1 MISCRKLGAKP
12 PCEPCKGV
20 GFILVPADETS
31 REDSRLDRDE
41 DKESGYM
48 LVAGAF
54 DEEHQNGGR

>member
-1 MISCRKLGAKP
+1 ML
-12 PCEPCKGV
+12 CKGV

-54 DEEHQNGGR
+54 DEENRNGGR